1 MQVESLS
8 KSIQVSG
15 VKLVME
21 ILFTNVDKK
30 EMSGSFSNTPIVS
43 HSFIV
48 IGKGD
53 FLNLIHW

>member
-1 MQVESLS
+1 
-8 KSIQVSG
+8 
-15 VKLVME
+15 ME

-30 EMSGSFSNTPIVS
+30 EMSESFSNTPIVG

-48 IGKGD
+48 IGKGN